1 MRIVRFI
8 IIFFISIFLL
18 ILALV
23 NRQYVDFRFLP
34 INLSD
39 QLGVSGSITLPL
51 FILTFIGNIS
61 RRTSRFF
68 LGILTRT

>member
-8 IIFFISIFLL
+8 IIFFISILLL

-34 INLSD
+34 IKLSD
-39 QLGVSGSITLPL
+39 PTLELMFQPFRRRHRSARMKPL
-51 FILTFIGNIS
+51 EGDS
-61 RRTSRFF
+61 RP
-68 LGILTRT
+68 